1 MKIQGLS
8 LPQSQSVSC
17 PKPVTHTGTTTHV
30 TVQLDITLRRLSL
43 RPRPLGFSL
52 PRACPK
58 PAPAGLLGTG
68 ATTHSFCP
76 WASKASS
83 SPGHRVSPS
92 RPSHA
97 AAQQPPPPSP
107 LPLGPR
113 HHSSP
118 GLPRP
123 AWHQPP
129 PARPQPASPVGFS
142 REPADPI
149 PATPASLRTG
159 ASPCA
164 TALCWPGW
172 SLQYLPCWPFKAI
185 QRSLRTQL
193 TPPCGSLV
201 HHPAVH
207 TPFLN

>member
-1 MKIQGLS
+1 MASYQSYRLHASQREFKAFLYHRAKVFPAPNLS
-8 LPQSQSVSC
+8 
-17 PKPVTHTGTTTHV
+17 HTGTTTHV
-30 TVQLDITLRRLSL
+30 TGLPKTSTCRPPGDWGHNTLL
-43 RPRPLGFSL
+43 
-52 PRACPK
+52 
-58 PAPAGLLGTG
+58 
-68 ATTHSFCP
+68 
-76 WASKASS
+76 
-83 SPGHRVSPS
+83 
-92 RPSHA
+92 
-97 AAQQPPPPSP
+97 
-107 LPLGPR
+107 LPLGIKGIFL
-113 HHSSP
+113 S
-118 GLPRP
+118 G
-123 AWHQPP
+123 PP
-129 PARPQPASPVGFS
+129 IGFS